1 MKRAR
6 SYEKYDK
13 KGNHFG
19 GLKSPKTPISVGEE
33 YILTIEEM
41 GKEGSGIA
49 KLRGVSIFVNN
60 TTPGDKVMIRITR
73 VGRSYAAAEV
83 FTQNVTGIT
92 TVAVVSANRISG
104 KEGRMME
111 PIPSNPES
119 AYDDRKYNIL
129 K

>member
-6 SYEKYDK
+6 SYEKYDE

-19 GLKSPKTPISVGEE
+19 SLKAPKTPISVGEE

-60 TTPGDKVMIRITR
+60 TNPGDKVMIRITKIT
-73 VGRSYAAAEV
+73 RSYAVAEV
-83 FTQNVTGIT
+83 ISNGGI
-92 TVAVVSANRISG
+92 
-104 KEGRMME
+104 
-111 PIPSNPES
+111 
-119 AYDDRKYNIL
+119 
-129 K
+129 